1 MIENLLVSGCSF
13 TWGNQSWANI
23 VAQEFG
29 IKNLVNL
36 ASPAAGNYY
45 ISNSVIDYIETCNP
59 DPSNTVV
66 LVMWS
71 GIGRK
76 DLIIDGELWYL
87 LSDYQLKHKYN
98 DAPDS
103 YYIFSGG
110 LSNAWMDHPKVS
122 ELFKPLYLASDPFTI
137 CKESLQNFSRLHDYL
152 ALRNYKFKFTSYLN
166 YWSPTIESV
175 SNGDYSLGHFA
186 KDMPA
191 FRCLNFDPWFFVDEQ
206 KNSLYEFAKTNAQ
219 LSADNFH
226 PTASGHKKYALD
238 IVTPAIKGLF
248 K

>member
-1 MIENLLVSGCSF
+1 MIENLIVSGCSF

-23 VAQEFG
+23 VAEEFD
-29 IKNLVNL
+29 IKKLVNL
-36 ASPAAGNYY
+36 ATPAAGNNY
-45 ISNSVIDYIETCNP
+45 IANSIIDYIETHRP
-59 DPSNTVV
+59 DPENTVV
-66 LVMWS
+66 LAMWS

-76 DLIIDGELWYL
+76 DLMIDGELWYL
-87 LSDYQLKHKYN
+87 LSDYQFKHKYN

-110 LSNAWMDHPKVS
+110 MGNAWIDHPRVS
-122 ELFKPLYLASDPFTI
+122 GLFEPLYLASDPFTI

-152 ALRNYKFKFTSYLN
+152 TLRNYKFGFTSYLN
-166 YWSPTIESV
+166 YWPPSIESV

-191 FRCLNFDPWFFVDEQ
+191 FCSLNFDPWFFIDEQ
-206 KNSLYEFAKTNAQ
+206 KNSLYEFAKINGH

-226 PTASGHKKYALD
+226 PTALGHKKYSQD
-238 IVTPAIKGLF
+238 IVIPAIKGLF